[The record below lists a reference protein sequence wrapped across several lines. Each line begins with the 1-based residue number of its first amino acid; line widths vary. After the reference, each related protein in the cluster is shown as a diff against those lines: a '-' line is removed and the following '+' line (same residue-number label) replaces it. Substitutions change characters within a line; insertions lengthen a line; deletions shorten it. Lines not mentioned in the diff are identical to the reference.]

1 MSNKNIID
9 EKSPFLKKRWI
20 IILISVLLVIAI
32 VASFF
37 LVTAG
42 RTYEAD
48 GVRQNSRMYMKDIRY
63 ENGKLYCT
71 FVNNTWHRLTVSR
84 WTPTEKWINGRW
96 QSYSL
101 HPGQGTPSIACI
113 LDPFDSYTQDQPVTC
128 DKSELVGKYRLKDGD
143 YEWVIVGYFEIT
155 EEMLA

>member
-63 ENGKLYCT
+63 ENGKL
-71 FVNNTWHRLTVSR
+71 
-84 WTPTEKWINGRW
+84 
-96 QSYSL
+96 
-101 HPGQGTPSIACI
+101 
-113 LDPFDSYTQDQPVTC
+113 
-128 DKSELVGKYRLKDGD
+128 
-143 YEWVIVGYFEIT
+143 
-155 EEMLA
+155 